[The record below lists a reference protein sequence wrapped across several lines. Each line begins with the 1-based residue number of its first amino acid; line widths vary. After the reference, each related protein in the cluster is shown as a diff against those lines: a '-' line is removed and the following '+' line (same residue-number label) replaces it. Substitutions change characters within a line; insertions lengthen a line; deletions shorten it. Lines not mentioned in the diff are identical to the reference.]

1 MLFGRHDQALATID
15 KTIAELDRCG
25 DLFMPELHRIRGEV
39 LEKMAEERGADEAFC
54 RSIELADQQLKGPK
68 DKRSLVRSGAIGMAA
83 SFGALYVQASLER
96 IPVKLQG
103 IRRVGSSWR
112 IRWG

>member
-1 MLFGRHDQALATID
+1 VLTERRHSVPSRPLLDQRQGEAMAYPISDKCATFMLG
-15 KTIAELDRCG
+15 DRSFDTPYNPG
-25 DLFMPELHRIRGEV
+25 D
-39 LEKMAEERGADEAFC
+39 
-54 RSIELADQQLKGPK
+54 
-68 DKRSLVRSGAIGMAA
+68 
-83 SFGALYVQASLER
+83 LER